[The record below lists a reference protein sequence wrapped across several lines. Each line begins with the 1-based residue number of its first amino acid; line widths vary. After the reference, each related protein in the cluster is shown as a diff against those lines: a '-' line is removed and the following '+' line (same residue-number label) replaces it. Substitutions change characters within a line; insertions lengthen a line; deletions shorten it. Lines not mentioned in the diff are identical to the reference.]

1 MSLIGL
7 EMSLC
12 AEQTTSYF
20 PGVHGPLVAW
30 SVFLI
35 ATLILLNTPF
45 VAFYTNT
52 YIFCKSINIVVYISY
67 VIDASRGVPKVITDG
82 THAPPIS
89 VKIVGEPH
97 FIYLIINYAVHT
109 ICISVIIY

>member
-1 MSLIGL
+1 MFLIGL

-12 AEQTTSYF
+12 AEQTTLYF
-20 PGVHGPLVAW
+20 PGPGVHGPLVAW

-52 YIFCKSINIVVYISY
+52 YTFFVNQYRSL
-67 VIDASRGVPKVITDG
+67 
-82 THAPPIS
+82 H
-89 VKIVGEPH
+89 
-97 FIYLIINYAVHT
+97 
-109 ICISVIIY
+109 